1 MLVRSPVRFVCALAM
16 IAPLLVCCAG
26 CKWLMKSMLE
36 EEERPRDTSGVDMA
50 QLWEDGYGFDNPNA
64 ELIRTGK
71 KKPGETPKK
80 GKNPFYKEVD
90 EEEYRRSK
98 ESEGFRVEEPVF
110 DFR

>member
-1 MLVRSPVRFVCALAM
+1 MLVRSPVRFACALAL
-16 IAPLLVCCAG
+16 IAPLLCCAG

-36 EEERPRDTSGVDMA
+36 EEERPRDKSGVDMA
-50 QLWEDGYGFDNPNA
+50 QLWEDGYGFNNPNA

-71 KKPGETPKK
+71 KKPGEAPKK

-98 ESEGFRVEEPVF
+98 ESEGFRVIEPEF